1 MNKLKLSVRLFQI
14 VIANKCYECLTVSG
28 EEGGRI
34 GGREVERG
42 WGRVGGSSGRADSTW
57 RDSDCFSGALGRAR
71 AAAALLCN
79 SVPHHRQNTDLNRG
93 MSRLPGQ

>member
-28 EEGGRI
+28 EKGREGGWW
-34 GGREVERG
+34 RG

-57 RDSDCFSGALGRAR
+57 RDSDCFSGAQGRAR

>member
-1 MNKLKLSVRLFQI
+1 MSSENEYGGVVMLSVRLFQI

-42 WGRVGGSSGRADSTW
+42 WGRVGGSSGRAGSTW
-57 RDSDCFSGALGRAR
+57 RLS
-71 AAAALLCN
+71 LLQ
-79 SVPHHRQNTDLNRG
+79 R
-93 MSRLPGQ
+93 